1 MICRVKIVFLVYFAV
16 ENSFNMQLQII
27 NTKDGSQTLYIPE
40 MEEQYHSVNGATT
53 ESKYVYLEKGYLFSK
68 SKNPTVFE
76 VGFGTGLNCL
86 LTAILA
92 EKHKRPTVYY
102 SIEKYPLEKN
112 IIQQLKYGESISTEA
127 QIIFDKI
134 HSCKWNTEVK
144 ISQYFSLIKL
154 QSDLITDDLEEIK
167 NCDVIYFDAFGP
179 DKQPQMWQP
188 EIFRKIYSIT
198 ATNGVF
204 VTYSAKGEVRRQLTK
219 SGFEME
225 RIPGPPGKI
234 QMLRGIKKL

>member
-16 ENSFNMQLQII
+16 ENSFIMQLQII

-40 MEEQYHSVNGATT
+40 MDEQYHSVNGAIT
-53 ESKYVYLEKGYLFSK
+53 ESNYVYIEKGYLFSTI
-68 SKNPTVFE
+68 KNPTVFE

-92 EKHKRPTVYY
+92 EKQKQPTIYY
-102 SIEKYPLEKN
+102 TIEKYPLDKN
-112 IIQQLKYGESISTEA
+112 IIQQLKYGENISSDA
-127 QIIFDKI
+127 QILFDKI
-134 HSCKWNTEVK
+134 HDCKWNTTVK
-144 ISQYFSLIKL
+144 ISQYFSLVKL
-154 QSDLITDDLEEIK
+154 QSDLLTDNLNQVK

-179 DKQPQMWQP
+179 DKQPEMWQP
-188 EIFRKIYSIT
+188 KVFQKIYSIT

-219 SGFEME
+219 CGFKME
-225 RIPGPPGKI
+225 RLPGPPGKI
-234 QMLRGIKKL
+234 QMLRGIK